1 MAEVTIDS
9 SGRYVPRRRH
19 DQTKSQPEAIPVE
32 ERNLPAGDVAV
43 PEVSERA
50 EVRAARAAYDDKIKE
65 KKT

>member
-43 PEVSERA
+43 PELQSGEQNEIQDVP
-50 EVRAARAAYDDKIKE
+50 EVRGDK
-65 KKT
+65 

>member
-32 ERNLPAGDVAV
+32 ERNLPAGDVALSEVQSGEQNEIQDV
-43 PEVSERA
+43 PEVRGE
-50 EVRAARAAYDDKIKE
+50 
-65 KKT
+65 T

>member
-43 PEVSERA
+43 PELQGGEQNEIQDVP
-50 EVRAARAAYDDKIKE
+50 EVRGEKE
-65 KKT
+65 Q

>member
-32 ERNLPAGDVAV
+32 ERNFPAGDVAV
-43 PEVSERA
+43 PEVQSSEQKEIQDVP
-50 EVRAARAAYDDKIKE
+50 EVRGDK
-65 KKT
+65 